1 MKVQVNLFTGKS
13 IGEYTAVKNDET
25 ANYEVTLKNGQ
36 TAAFNMFTLKQV
48 NAPKPQFACKLVLL
62 EKQTSKRTKRAA
74 APSTVEFKASWTGE
88 MVTLDAS
95 NLTKME
101 TAVMVAARNNEY
113 CDCMESG
120 TWSFTVNDNAEG
132 VGHKQFSGVCSSLI
146 KKGYAGVADPGTD
159 DAIFYLTQEGKK
171 LFSDYNPQ

>member
-13 IGEYTAVKNDET
+13 IGEYTAVKNAEG
-25 ANYEVTLKNGQ
+25 NYEVSWKNGQ
-36 TAAFNMFTLKQV
+36 AAIFDSKSLRQL
-48 NAPKPQFACKLVLL
+48 NAPKPQFACKLTLL
-62 EKQTSKRTKRAA
+62 EKKATKKTS
-74 APSTVEFKASWTGE
+74 VEFKASWTGE

-101 TAVMVAARNNEY
+101 TAVMIAARNNEY

-132 VGHKQFSGVCSSLI
+132 VGYKQFSGVCSSLI
-146 KKGYAGVADPGTD
+146 KKGYAAVTDAGTD
-159 DAIFYLTQEGKK
+159 DAIFGLTPKGKK
-171 LFSDYNPQ
+171 LFSDYKAD